1 MKKRIT
7 LEITFT
13 DNTKISY
20 DSELWDKVQFSEES
34 THERLLMVVNIFS
47 EIIGWFPLRNIKS
60 IMKIEEEVIE

>member
-20 DSELWDKVQFSEES
+20 DSELWDKVGFSDES
-34 THERLLMVVNIFS
+34 AHERLFMVKNIFG

-60 IMKIEEEVIE
+60 IMRIEEEVIE

>member
-7 LEITFT
+7 LDITFT

-20 DSELWDKVQFSEES
+20 DSELWDEVRFSEES
-34 THERLLMVVNIFS
+34 THDRMLMVVNIFG

-60 IMKIEEEVIE
+60 IITIEEVNE